1 MSPSR
6 LRPLPIPELRALPEG
21 KHWQVDQPIAD
32 LSSLTPV
39 RGDLRIVHH
48 GTAIEVSATVDT
60 IVTLTCARCLHDF
73 NAPIHADVREL
84 LEFSGEPS
92 RHPEGSAEALADDQD
107 ERIDP
112 RGNFDPERWLF
123 EHLSLRLPLVNR
135 CGDDCPGPPCWSSSP
150 TEADPRWAALR
161 SLSPQSSSPSPS

>member
-60 IVTLTCARCLHDF
+60 IVTLTCARCLQDF
-73 NAPIHADVREL
+73 NAPLQADVREL

-92 RHPEGSAEALADDQD
+92 RHSDGAGETSANDLD
-107 ERIDP
+107 ERLDP
-112 RGNFDPERWLF
+112 RGSFDPERWLF

-135 CGDDCPGPPCWSSSP
+135 CGADCPGPPCWSSAP
-150 TEADPRWAALR
+150 TEGDPRWAALR
-161 SLSPQSSSPSPS
+161 SLTRSSPPSPS